1 MTIMNVL
8 SLFGGLGLFLFGM
21 QLMGEALEKAAGTRL
36 KKLLGMVTG
45 NRFLAMLAGI
55 TITAVVQSS
64 SATTVMVVGFV
75 NAGLMSLTQAVGVQV
90 VQGINR
96 IEYLEIH
103 RQALGAGFGRHD
115 RHRVA

>member
-75 NAGLMSLTQAVGVQV
+75 NAGGRRDYGRKHRHNGHVAAAVG
-90 VQGINR
+90 
-96 IEYLEIH
+96 
-103 RQALGAGFGRHD
+103 AD
-115 RHRVA
+115 

>member
-64 SATTVMVVGFV
+64 SSTTVMVVGFV
-75 NAGLMSLTQAVGVQV
+75 NAQRSRRCCCRCRLISPPSSRFWG
-90 VQGINR
+90 
-96 IEYLEIH
+96 
-103 RQALGAGFGRHD
+103 
-115 RHRVA
+115 

>member
-64 SATTVMVVGFV
+64 SGDDGHGRRLRQRGADVPD
-75 NAGLMSLTQAVGVQV
+75 AGGRRDYGRKHRHNGHVAAAV
-90 VQGINR
+90 R
-96 IEYLEIH
+96 
-103 RQALGAGFGRHD
+103 AD
-115 RHRVA
+115 

>member
-75 NAGLMSLTQAVGVQV
+75 NAGLMSLTQAVGVIMAQTSA
-90 VQGINR
+90 QRSRRCCCLCRLISPPSSRFWG
-96 IEYLEIH
+96 
-103 RQALGAGFGRHD
+103 
-115 RHRVA
+115 

>member
-45 NRFLAMLAGI
+45 NRFLVMLAGI

-64 SATTVMVVGFV
+64 
-75 NAGLMSLTQAVGVQV
+75 
-90 VQGINR
+90 
-96 IEYLEIH
+96 
-103 RQALGAGFGRHD
+103 
-115 RHRVA
+115 

>member
-55 TITAVVQSS
+55 TRSEERRAGTRV
-64 SATTVMVVGFV
+64 TVRVD
-75 NAGLMSLTQAVGVQV
+75 
-90 VQGINR
+90 
-96 IEYLEIH
+96 
-103 RQALGAGFGRHD
+103 LGGR
-115 RHRVA
+115 RSMI

>member
-1 MTIMNVL
+1 MRFFPAQAEFCCIAARSEKRTIMTIMNVL

-75 NAGLMSLTQAVGVQV
+75 NAGLMS
-90 VQGINR
+90 
-96 IEYLEIH
+96 
-103 RQALGAGFGRHD
+103 
-115 RHRVA
+115 

>member
-45 NRFLAMLAGI
+45 NRFLAMLDKS
-55 TITAVVQSS
+55 Q
-64 SATTVMVVGFV
+64 
-75 NAGLMSLTQAVGVQV
+75 
-90 VQGINR
+90 
-96 IEYLEIH
+96 
-103 RQALGAGFGRHD
+103 
-115 RHRVA
+115 